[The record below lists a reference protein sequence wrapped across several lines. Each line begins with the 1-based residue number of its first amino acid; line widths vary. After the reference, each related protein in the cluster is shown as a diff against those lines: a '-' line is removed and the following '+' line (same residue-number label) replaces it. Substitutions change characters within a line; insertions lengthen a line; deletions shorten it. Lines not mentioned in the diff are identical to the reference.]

1 MVKQIAYVNL
11 DTEKT
16 TMVVVVRVVLIVL
29 PATTQSAPGAI
40 ENTNNKCLFIV
51 VKK

>member
-1 MVKQIAYVNL
+1 MHSNAQYVNL

-40 ENTNNKCLFIV
+40 ENTDNTCLFTV